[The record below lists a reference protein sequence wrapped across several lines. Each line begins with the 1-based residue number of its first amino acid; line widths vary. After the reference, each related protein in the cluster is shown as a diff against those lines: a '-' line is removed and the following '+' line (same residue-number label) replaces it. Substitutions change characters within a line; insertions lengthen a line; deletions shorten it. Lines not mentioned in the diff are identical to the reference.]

1 MDFQKRIAGAGGDA
15 GKSEFKHP
23 VCSLEFL
30 QKSDPNDS
38 ETINSLSVQ
47 RL

>member
-1 MDFQKRIAGAGGDA
+1 MDFQKRTAGAGGDA
-15 GKSEFKHP
+15 GKSEFEHP
-23 VCSLEFL
+23 VCWLESL
-30 QKSDPNDS
+30 QKSDPSDN

>member
-1 MDFQKRIAGAGGDA
+1 MDFHKRTAEAGGVA

-23 VCSLEFL
+23 VCWLESL
-30 QKSDPNDS
+30 QKSHPSGN